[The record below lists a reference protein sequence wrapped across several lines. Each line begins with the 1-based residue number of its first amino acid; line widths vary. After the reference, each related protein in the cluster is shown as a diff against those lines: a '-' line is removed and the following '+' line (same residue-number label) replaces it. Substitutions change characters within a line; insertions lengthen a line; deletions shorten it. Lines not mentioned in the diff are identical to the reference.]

1 MANATLDMTRKEAL
15 LAELAQIKITLAAL
29 LHLVEGQRTRKD
41 WYTTEEVGEILDRDP
56 YTVREW
62 ARLGRI
68 RAEKRP
74 CGRGRAKEWV
84 ISHEE
89 LERIRNHG
97 LLPTRSVSA

>member
-1 MANATLDMTRKEAL
+1 MFQEDIVAL
-15 LAELAQIKITLAAL
+15 LSRMDGRITELRDL
-29 LHLVEGQRTRKD
+29 LLGQRTVKD
-41 WYTTEEVGEILDRDP
+41 YYTTAEVAEVLDRDP

-68 RAEKRP
+68 RAEKRS

-84 ISHEE
+84 VPHGE

-97 LLPTRSVSA
+97 LLPLR

>member
-1 MANATLDMTRKEAL
+1 VNIDSTV
-15 LAELAQIKITLAAL
+15 LAELAQIKTTLAAL
-29 LHLVEGQRTRKD
+29 VSLVETQRTRKD
-41 WYTTEEVGEILDRDP
+41 WYTTEAVGEILDRDS

-62 ARLGRI
+62 ARLGRV

-89 LERIRNHG
+89 LDRIRNHG
-97 LLPTRSVSA
+97 LLPLRAASA